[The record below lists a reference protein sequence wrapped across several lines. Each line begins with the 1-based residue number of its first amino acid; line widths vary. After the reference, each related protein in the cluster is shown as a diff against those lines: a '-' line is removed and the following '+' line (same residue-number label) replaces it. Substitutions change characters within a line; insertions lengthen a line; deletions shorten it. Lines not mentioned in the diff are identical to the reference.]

1 MEHAPTKNDL
11 DSIMNK
17 MNELES
23 KIIELE
29 KRSIKIERTKINLI
43 PKTTLSK
50 EQLFEK
56 DIAVTDNVKA
66 VIIGINFTNTS
77 TTSSGLN
84 HNLNFQIYQKGA
96 DQYSYSTFTL
106 SDPHVYCNQNYSEI
120 ITPWDSKK
128 EKKICIKYDRT
139 WGDTNP
145 YIIVDLVG
153 LILY

>member
-1 MEHAPTKNDL
+1 MEHAPVKNDL

-17 MNELES
+17 LNELEL
-23 KIIELE
+23 KIKELE

-56 DIAVTDNVKA
+56 DVAVTDNVKA

-77 TTSSGLN
+77 TTGSGWN
-84 HNLNFQIYQKGA
+84 QNLNFQIYQKDA